1 MREAIPIWYRDG
13 MSRQIAVRLPDDIV
27 EFVDALVREG
37 KADSRAIVVRRAL
50 ERERRRAIA
59 LQDAAILARS
69 GADAEMDSLAQHV
82 SGAPL
87 DLE

>member
-1 MREAIPIWYRDG
+1 
-13 MSRQIAVRLPDDIV
+13 MSKQIAVRLPDDIV

-50 ERERRRAIA
+50 ERERRRTVA
-59 LQDAAILARS
+59 LQDAAILARY
-69 GADAEMDSLAQHV
+69 GTDAEMDTLARHV
-82 SGAPL
+82 AGAPL

>member
-1 MREAIPIWYRDG
+1 
-13 MSRQIAVRLPDDIV
+13 MSKQIAVRLPEDIV
-27 EFVDALVREG
+27 DFIDALVRDG

-59 LQDAAILARS
+59 AQDAAILARS
-69 GADAEMDSLAQHV
+69 PADNDMDLLARHVAGAA
-82 SGAPL
+82 L